1 MVVVVGRVVTL
12 YRYPVKSMAGQ
23 ELDHADV
30 SWHGLADDRRW
41 GFVREGRERDGFPWL
56 TLRQRPDLVLHRP
69 RPVGRTVVVRAPDGQ
84 EHDVADPALAASLG
98 ARPMRLDRGAFDSA
112 PVSLLTTRSVA
123 AAGAV
128 DARRFRPN
136 VLVESAGEFPAEKF
150 PAEKFPED
158 AWVGGT
164 VALGGAVLRV
174 DRPDRRCA
182 VVGVDP
188 DTGRR
193 DREVL
198 RAIAL
203 GHDMTLGVYASV
215 VVPGR
220 VAVGDAVVLDRPVT
234 APEAT
239 PSSHAVRGGR

>member
-1 MVVVVGRVVTL
+1 MVVVGRVAAL

-23 ELDHADV
+23 ALDHADV

-69 RPVGRTVVVRAPDGQ
+69 RPVGRTVVVRAPDGR
-84 EHDVADPALAASLG
+84 EHDVADPALAALLG
-98 ARPMRLDRGAFDSA
+98 ARPMKLDRGAFDSA
-112 PVSLLTTRSVA
+112 PVSLLTAQSVA

-136 VLVESAGEFPAEKF
+136 VVVESAGE
-150 PAEKFPED
+150 FPED

-164 VALGGAVLRV
+164 VAAGGVVLRV

-188 DTGRR
+188 DTGER

-220 VAVGDAVVLDRPVT
+220 VAVGDAVVLDHPVPT
-234 APEAT
+234 AAPGSA
-239 PSSHAVRGGR
+239 G